1 LDFLTALLE
10 VNYNQAFLQQG
21 GKRSIRKTKKQRRN
35 KKVRKSV
42 KRGKK

>member
-10 VNYNQAFLQQG
+10 VNYNQAFQLQG
-21 GKRSIRKTKKQRRN
+21 GKRSIRKTRKQKRN
-35 KKVRKSV
+35 KKMRKSV